1 MSENTADYYTFPY
14 KIQKVCVIGAG
25 IAGLIVAKVL
35 MDIGLNV
42 TVYERGGEPGGVW

>member
-1 MSENTADYYTFPY
+1 MSESTTDYYTFPY

-25 IAGLIVAKVL
+25 VAGLIVAKVL

-42 TVYERGGEPGGVW
+42 TVYERGGQPGGVW